1 MSKIVVLD
9 GYTTCPLAA
18 DATAGDGEVSWQ
30 PLAQLGELIVHER
43 TAADQTADR
52 IGDAPIALT
61 NKTPIDQR
69 VFEACPNLKYVG
81 VLATGVNVIDLDAAR
96 AHGVTVANVPG
107 YSTMS
112 VAQHVFALLLE
123 MCNRTAEHDTA
134 VHRGQWA
141 SGIDFSFTTGPLIE
155 LSGRT
160 LGIVGMGAIGQA
172 VAKLGDALG
181 MTIAAY
187 SRTQKD
193 IGLPVKWLG
202 VDELFAAAD
211 VVTLHCP
218 LTPDTEHLVNA
229 SRLAMMKPGA
239 YLINTGRGPLID
251 EAALAQALQD
261 NVIAGAGLDVLSS
274 EPPSADNPLLTA
286 PRCVITPHTAWATVA
301 ARGRL
306 MQVAASNLRGYL
318 DGKPVNVVS

>member
-9 GYTTCPLAA
+9 GFTTSPLAA

-30 PLAQLGELIVHER
+30 PLAELGELVVHER
-43 TAADQTADR
+43 TPEDQTAQV
-52 IGDAPIALT
+52 IGDAAIALT
-61 NKTPIDQR
+61 NKAPIDKR

-81 VLATGVNVIDLDAAR
+81 VLATGVNVVDLDAAR
-96 AHGVTVANVPG
+96 EHGVTVCNVPG

-123 MCNRTAEHDTA
+123 LASRTAEHDTA

-141 SGIDFSFTTGPLIE
+141 SCVDFSFTTGPLIE
-155 LSGRT
+155 LSGKT
-160 LGIVGMGAIGQA
+160 LGVVGMGAIGQA
-172 VAKLGDALG
+172 VAKVGHALG
-181 MTIAAY
+181 MEIAAY

-202 VDELFAAAD
+202 MDELFATAD
-211 VVTLHCP
+211 AVSLHCP
-218 LTPDTEHLVNA
+218 LTPETENLVNA
-229 SRLAMMKPGA
+229 ERLATMKPSA
-239 YLINTGRGPLID
+239 YLINTGRGPLVD
-251 EAALAQALQD
+251 EPALAKALQD
-261 NVIAGAGLDVLSS
+261 GTIAGAGLDVLSS

-286 PRCVITPHTAWATVA
+286 PNCVITPHIAWATVES
-301 ARGRL
+301 RGRL
-306 MQVAASNLRGYL
+306 MQIAADNLRGFL